1 MRGLPIFISSCGFDF
16 MRKSAPISRLVPPR
30 SSSFEFAMKPSK
42 PLKRYA
48 LKPPNN
54 DAPEGHYKAGIL
66 NEGFAALFG
75 RNISIW
81 VHVEDLMIGVLQDLL
96 GSKAAPARQ
105 IFHSIVSNQARKSLL
120 LTCLQRSKI
129 NAKKTDIYE
138 TIIQQFSNLNAKRN
152 GLLHGLWYTHES
164 GRVFLSESAV
174 DDTHYFNSREVKIEE
189 LEEMDKAM
197 GRLSS
202 TIMMRRSPFFSE
214 ADCITSNTSTA
225 ACSTKQEGISSIH
238 PRKT

>member
-1 MRGLPIFISSCGFDF
+1 MR
-16 MRKSAPISRLVPPR
+16 RLVSPR
-30 SSSFEFAMKPSK
+30 ESDAFGLAMKPSK
-42 PLKRYA
+42 PLRRYA
-48 LKPPNN
+48 LKPPND
-54 DAPEGHYKAGIL
+54 DAPEGHYKPGIL

-96 GSKAAPARQ
+96 GGGKRAPARQ

-152 GLLHGLWYTHES
+152 TFLHGLWYTHES

-174 DDTHYFNSREVKIEE
+174 DDFHYFNSREVKIEE

-197 GRLSS
+197 GLLSS
-202 TIMMRRSPFFSE
+202 TIMMRRSPSL
-214 ADCITSNTSTA
+214 AKLIASPQKPQQTSVRRNKKEYRQSTR
-225 ACSTKQEGISSIH
+225 TKRS
-238 PRKT
+238 P

>member
-1 MRGLPIFISSCGFDF
+1 MRPLVSPRESDAFGL
-16 MRKSAPISRLVPPR
+16 
-30 SSSFEFAMKPSK
+30 AMKPSK
-42 PLKRYA
+42 PLRRYA
-48 LKPPNN
+48 LKPPND
-54 DAPEGHYKAGIL
+54 DAPDGHYKPGIL

-96 GSKAAPARQ
+96 GGGKRAPARQ

-152 GLLHGLWYTHES
+152 TFLHGLWYTHES

-174 DDTHYFNSREVKIEE
+174 DDFHYFNSREVKIEE

-197 GRLSS
+197 GLLSS
-202 TIMMRRSPFFSE
+202 TIMMRRSPSLAKLIALPQKPQQTSVRRNKKEYRQSTPTKRSTPPQSSE
-214 ADCITSNTSTA
+214 
-225 ACSTKQEGISSIH
+225 E
-238 PRKT
+238 